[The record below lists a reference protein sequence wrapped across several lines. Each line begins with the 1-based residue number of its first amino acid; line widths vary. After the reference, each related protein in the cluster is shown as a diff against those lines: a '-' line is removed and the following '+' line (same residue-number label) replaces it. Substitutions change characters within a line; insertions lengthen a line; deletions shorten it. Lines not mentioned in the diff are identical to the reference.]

1 MSYHERSEPPSGF
14 RLSPP
19 VVEDVYSTTVRTD
32 FVAQHYLTV
41 PNPGP
46 EGEPHSH
53 HFEIEMT
60 FRGPELNRYDYLV
73 DIDDADAAL
82 ASLAER
88 YRDVLLNDLP
98 EFEGDNPSVERFA
111 RVVFERVTETVTDD
125 TVTELAVTVWEDDT
139 AAASYDA
146 PV

>member
-1 MSYHERSEPPSGF
+1 M
-14 RLSPP
+14 
-19 VVEDVYSTTVRTD
+19 YSTTVRTE

-53 HFEIEMT
+53 RFGVELT
-60 FRGPELNRYDYLV
+60 FRGPALNEYDYVV
-73 DIDDADAAL
+73 DIDDVKDALDAIE
-82 ASLAER
+82 SR
-88 YRDVLLNDLP
+88 YRDELLNDLP

-111 RVVFERVTETVTDD
+111 RVVFERVSGRVTDE
-125 TVTELAVTVWEDDT
+125 TVTELAVTVREDDE
-139 AAASYDA
+139 AAAGYDA